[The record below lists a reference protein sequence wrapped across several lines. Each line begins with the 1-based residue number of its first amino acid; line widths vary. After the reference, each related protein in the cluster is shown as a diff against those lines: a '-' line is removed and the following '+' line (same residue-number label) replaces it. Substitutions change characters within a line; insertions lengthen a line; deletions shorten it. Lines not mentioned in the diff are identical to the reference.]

1 MTDQVFDRAQLAE
14 AVGNDIADM
23 AHFWML
29 RKFQFLEPC
38 ARAVRD
44 YRRSVAQLLRGTFS
58 KRNHGLQHGVYRLA
72 AV

>member
-1 MTDQVFDRAQLAE
+1 MTDQVFNRAQLAV

-23 AHFWML
+23 AYFWML
-29 RKFQFLEPC
+29 RKFQFLEP
-38 ARAVRD
+38 ARTVRD
-44 YRRSVAQLLRGTFS
+44 YRRSVAQLLRGAFA